1 MELDT
6 YYDEVNKFRTATT
19 YYSLPVNIKEPEFE
33 DKYIWDDEKKK
44 EFIDNI
50 KRRFIT
56 GFLRALKQGTG
67 VESHANVQSMATFL
81 MTNELVVNYELMH
94 PKSTYYFCRDVLNA
108 DSLIHFGPVWDLDWG
123 FGFEK
128 NHNYF
133 YMNPTEDYWTGASNM
148 EAWQYARDLRYKSG
162 EAFEREY
169 FRVWTDFIQNH
180 LQELLDFCDE
190 YREYAQPSFDHN
202 SELWG
207 YADYEEQ
214 MKIAKEWLTAR
225 ANHIYDHLA
234 NTLGYAE
241 KYPDVVNDPTPIL
254 DIAEDETQQST
265 MDRHIYTIDGRMVNA
280 EGRLPRGIYIIN
292 GRKVVVQ

>member
-1 MELDT
+1 MIAG
-6 YYDEVNKFRTATT
+6 NK
-19 YYSLPVNIKEPEFE
+19 
-33 DKYIWDDEKKK
+33 
-44 EFIDNI
+44 
-50 KRRFIT
+50 
-56 GFLRALKQGTG
+56 
-67 VESHANVQSMATFL
+67 
-81 MTNELVVNYELMH
+81 
-94 PKSTYYFCRDVLNA
+94 
-108 DSLIHFGPVWDLDWG
+108 VWH
-123 FGFEK
+123 K
-128 NHNYF
+128 
-133 YMNPTEDYWTGASNM
+133 A
-148 EAWQYARDLRYKSG
+148 LRYKVSNIS
-162 EAFEREY
+162 
-169 FRVWTDFIQNH
+169 RVDSRPEHLIQNH

-254 DIAEDETQQST
+254 DIAEDEKPQST

-280 EGRLPRGIYIIN
+280 KDRLARGIYIIN